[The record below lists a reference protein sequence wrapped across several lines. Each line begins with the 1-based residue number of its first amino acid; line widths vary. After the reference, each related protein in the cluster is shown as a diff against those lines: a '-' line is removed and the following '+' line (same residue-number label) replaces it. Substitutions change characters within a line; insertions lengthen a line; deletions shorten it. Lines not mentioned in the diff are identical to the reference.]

1 MPFNP
6 KSEYTIVSTDI
17 GIKDFFDYKEDY
29 VTRPPYQ
36 RKSVWSKNK
45 KQALMDSL
53 FRRYYIPKLVIREV
67 RLSDIHTVN
76 EIIDGQQRIT
86 TVQEFFN
93 NQYFL
98 PESLADIDRKLPG

>member
-6 KSEYTIVSTDI
+6 KSEYTIVSSEVS
-17 GIKDFFDYKEDY
+17 IKDFYDYKEDY

-36 RKSVWSKNK
+36 RKSVWTKSK
-45 KQALMDSL
+45 KQALLDSL
-53 FRRYYIPKLVIREV
+53 FQRYYVPKLVIREV
-67 RLSDIHTVN
+67 RLSEQVTVN

-93 NQYFL
+93 NEY
-98 PESLADIDRKLPG
+98 PA